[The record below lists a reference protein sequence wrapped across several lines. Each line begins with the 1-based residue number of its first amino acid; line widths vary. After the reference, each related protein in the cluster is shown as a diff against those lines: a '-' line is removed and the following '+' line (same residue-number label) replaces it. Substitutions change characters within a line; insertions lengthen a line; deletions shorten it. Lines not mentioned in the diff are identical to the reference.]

1 LHFRA
6 LHWNV
11 LDPEQKNKLINTLKA
26 CLEERAY
33 DGSQR
38 AKTLRQRIQGIR
50 IKRLRWDD
58 ETFYFILA
66 GLGYGTSL
74 RALDCDELQE
84 LWDILKSYKREAAS
98 EYDKQGKYMYALQM
112 RAGWSDRQLREYMCL
127 HFRALH
133 WNVLD
138 PEQKNKLIN
147 TLKACLEER

>member
-1 LHFRA
+1 MSG
-6 LHWNV
+6 
-11 LDPEQKNKLINTLKA
+11 
-26 CLEERAY
+26 ERAY

-66 GLGYGTSL
+66 GLGCGTSL
-74 RALDCDELQE
+74 GALDCDELQE

-112 RAGWSDRQLREYMCL
+112 RAGWSDRQLRRYMCCTSG
-127 HFRALH
+127 HYTGTC
-133 WNVLD
+133 
-138 PEQKNKLIN
+138 LIPN
-147 TLKACLEER
+147 RKTN